1 MSDPSAA
8 LRDLSARDL
17 ISYDLIRDWSE
28 AVAVVQG
35 VCQQLTACGSAKVP
49 ELDQIRIWSTGEI
62 DVLPGPVPPGVP
74 ATRLGYALDALL
86 QGTAPPP
93 ELRLLISQVTGTN
106 PPCTTVGD
114 FSDRLAYYERPG
126 RGRTL
131 QALYQRSGELMASA
145 VPSAVKL
152 PSVPAP
158 EPATTQAPARP
169 SSHEPAVQGAR
180 TLLPVTRILL
190 ISAGAVVLLTV
201 LLAGLRFTK
210 AGTRSVAR
218 VSGGVSKAVDRTID
232 SGADV
237 VDAGVSSAANLLRK
251 AGLMDPKPQAVPPP
265 QEDEKKPSTGRSRS
279 AKGGAASGVEPASAN
294 GRSSNQPSSGVTTAA
309 AEGGTPTA
317 PAAPAPPESLAD
329 TSASSAPAAVDQARL
344 YTPADAGIQPP
355 QLLWPQLP
363 SDPSPETPGAPGVK
377 YGLVDLVLNQK
388 GTVDEVKFL
397 TPPGE
402 FRQRMLISALKAWRY
417 RPAIKDGRPVR
428 FVQRVKLPL

>member
-1 MSDPSAA
+1 MSDPSVA
-8 LRDLSARDL
+8 LRDVSARDL
-17 ISYDLIRDWSE
+17 IAYDLIRDWSE

-49 ELDQIRIWSTGEI
+49 ELDQIRLWSSGEI

-86 QGTAPPP
+86 QGTMPPP

-106 PPCTTVGD
+106 PPCTTVGE

-131 QALYQRSGELMASA
+131 QALYERSGQVTASA
-145 VPSAVKL
+145 TPSAVK
-152 PSVPAP
+152 VPTVPVP
-158 EPATTQAPARP
+158 EPSTSQAAVRP
-169 SSHEPAVQGAR
+169 NSQGSAVQSAR
-180 TLLPVTRILL
+180 TLLPITRVLL

-201 LLAGLRFTK
+201 LLAAWRFTN
-210 AGTRSVAR
+210 AGRRGVAR

-237 VDAGVSSAANLLRK
+237 VDAGMSSAANLLRK
-251 AGLMDPKPQAVPPP
+251 AGLMDPKPQAAPPP
-265 QEDEKKPSTGRSRS
+265 QEDETKPNKGRPRS
-279 AKGGAASGVEPASAN
+279 VKGAGGAGVEPAGAN
-294 GRSSNQPSSGVTTAA
+294 ARTNAQSSSEAATAA
-309 AEGGTPTA
+309 TERQPLT
-317 PAAPAPPESLAD
+317 APAPPESLAD
-329 TSASSAPAAVDQARL
+329 PSASSAPSAVDEARL
-344 YTPADAGIQPP
+344 YTPADPGIQPP

-363 SDPSPETPGAPGVK
+363 SDPSPDTPGAPGVK
-377 YGLVDLVLNQK
+377 YGLVDLVVNDK

-417 RPAIKDGRPVR
+417 RPATKDGRPVR